1 MGFFNSIN
9 KFLKLLIRKG
19 LKTASKLPIIK
30 NATAPVNIFI
40 YNSEENNTIPDKII
54 K

>member
-30 NATAPVNIFI
+30 NASSKHI
-40 YNSEENNTIPDKII
+40 YLQFRRK
-54 K
+54 